1 MGFDKIVITIMAVFS
16 ALGALDRIF
25 GNRLGLGKSYENG
38 IKTIAELALSMVGII
53 VLAPV
58 LADLLEPV
66 IVPVYKFL
74 GADAAIFAGTLLAC
88 DMGGAPL
95 AAEIAG
101 TPASGGF
108 NGLVVASMMGTLISF
123 SPPLALGVTRKDQ
136 HPNILLGLMC
146 GIITIPLGC
155 IVSALMLKLPFAEL
169 CRSLVPL
176 ILFSAVVTV
185 GLIKVP
191 QLCLK
196 VFGGFG
202 KGIKVVIV
210 IGLVAGLVRFL
221 TGFELLPHLE
231 EAEKSMLVVFNA
243 SCVMSGAF
251 PLLYL
256 LGKVMGKPLKKLG
269 GKLGINEK
277 SALGFMAS
285 LATNVTTFGMMD
297 GMDEKGVVLNSAFAV
312 SAAFVFA
319 GHMAFTM
326 SFDASYYPAVMA
338 GKLVAGVTAVFAAN
352 LVYKLTKRKEKETV

>member
-1 MGFDKIVITIMAVFS
+1 MNVISAVLAVFCG
-16 ALGALDRIF
+16 LGALDYLL
-25 GNRLGLGKSYENG
+25 GNRFGLGKEFEKAFSLMG
-38 IKTIAELALSMVGII
+38 IMVLTMLGMLMLAPLIAELLKPL
-53 VLAPV
+53 LAP
-58 LADLLEPV
+58 LSGSAWFEPS
-66 IVPVYKFL
+66 I
-74 GADAAIFAGTLLAC
+74 IAGLLLAC

-123 SPPLALGVTRKDQ
+123 SLPLALGVTRKDQ

>member
-1 MGFDKIVITIMAVFS
+1 MNVISAVLAVFCG
-16 ALGALDRIF
+16 LGALDYLL
-25 GNRLGLGKSYENG
+25 GNRFGLGKEFEKAFSLMG
-38 IKTIAELALSMVGII
+38 IMVLTMLGMLMLAPLIAELLKPL
-53 VLAPV
+53 LAP
-58 LADLLEPV
+58 LSGSSWFEPS
-66 IVPVYKFL
+66 I
-74 GADAAIFAGTLLAC
+74 IAGLLLAC

-123 SPPLALGVTRKDQ
+123 SLPLALGVTRKDQ

-210 IGLVAGLVRFL
+210 IGLVVGLVRFL

-326 SFDASYYPAVMA
+326 SFNASYYPAVMA

>member
-1 MGFDKIVITIMAVFS
+1 MKGISVVLAVFS
-16 ALGALDRIF
+16 ALGALDYLL
-25 GNRLGLGKSYENG
+25 GNRFGLGKEFEKAFSLMG
-38 IKTIAELALSMVGII
+38 IMVLTMLGMLMLAPLIAELLKPL
-53 VLAPV
+53 LAP
-58 LADLLEPV
+58 LSGSKLFEPSV
-66 IVPVYKFL
+66 I
-74 GADAAIFAGTLLAC
+74 AGLLLAS

-123 SPPLALGVTRKDQ
+123 SLPLALGVTRKDQ
-136 HPNILLGLMC
+136 HPSILLGLMC

-169 CRSLVPL
+169 CRSLIPL
-176 ILFSAVVTV
+176 IVFSVVVAV

-196 VFGGFG
+196 IFGGLG
-202 KGIKVVIV
+202 KVIKVVIV
-210 IGLVAGLVRFL
+210 IGLVVGLVRFL

-256 LGKVMGKPLKKLG
+256 LGKVLGKPLKKLG
-269 GKLGINEK
+269 GKLGVNEK

-297 GMDEKGVVLNSAFAV
+297 GMDDKGVVLNSAFAV

-326 SFDASYYPAVMA
+326 SFDASYYPAVMV
-338 GKLVAGVTAVFAAN
+338 GKLISGVTAVIAAN
-352 LVYKLTKRKEKETV
+352 LVYNLTKRKETV